1 MGTVTFLF
9 SDIEGSTQR
18 WERNRAAM
26 QEAVRLHDAL
36 QSAAIGQHG
45 GRVFKTIGDAFC
57 SAFARPEDAVLAAL
71 AVQRELASEKFS
83 AVGGIRVRM
92 ALHTG
97 TADERNRDYFGPA
110 VNRVA
115 RLMSIGHG
123 GQVLLSDVTH
133 GLVQSDLPAGTTFS
147 DLGSHRLKD
156 LALAEHV
163 WQLNGA
169 DLPAQFPPL
178 KSLDTQPN
186 NLPIEKTTFVG
197 RQRDIELAKELIG
210 RHHLV
215 TLFGPGGVGK
225 TRLALHVGAKS
236 LERYPDGVW
245 FADFAS
251 ISDPELVAS
260 IIAKVLGMTQT
271 QGQRLDASLPLWL
284 KGKNLL
290 LILDNC
296 EHVLEPV
303 ASIADSILAAAPDVR
318 MLTTSRQAL
327 SIAGEE
333 VLKLSSLDVPHETAH
348 LSPVAI
354 MEFGAAALFV
364 DRARS
369 VDKSFALTDDTAP
382 IVGEICRRLDGIPLA
397 IELAAARVKVLS
409 IPNLARRLNER
420 FKILSGGSRTALP
433 RQKTLSALIDWSYDL
448 LSPPEQTLFD
458 RVGIFAGGFG
468 LEAASAVCAG
478 DGIEESD
485 VLDLLASLADKSLVV
500 ADTSGES
507 ERYRLLEST
516 RAYAL
521 DKLSAGGE
529 REALTRRHAAYFRD
543 MALQADESHGTGST
557 FAWLARVAPET
568 DNFRA
573 ALEWALTRANDV
585 ALGRALAAALRWLWR
600 DGGLGAEGRWWI
612 AAALERAKETDD
624 PKVTASL
631 WIGAALLNSGK
642 QTYDAARCALGLYE
656 TLGDAHGLAQAQF
669 WISYALFQMGRQ
681 EEAEQTARSALAGA
695 RECGDQILIGNVLN
709 VQGALLFA
717 RGDTEAARVTFGRA
731 LDVYTA
737 VRSDSGIGIAQ
748 VNLAELAFLE
758 GDAQQA
764 LRRASAALAIDSR
777 RENAATLGGNHA
789 NIAAYRI
796 ALGDFDGARQ
806 AACDGLIAA
815 RRAQSAIMT
824 TIAVQHL
831 AVIGASGA
839 QTERAARLLGY
850 VDAAYTRLG
859 HSREFT
865 EKWSYEKLRGL
876 LSERLDGAN
885 VMKLA
890 AEGASWSED
899 RAAEEAI
906 KA

>member
-1 MGTVTFLF
+1 MEIASAKPGEAPLPSGTVTFLF

-71 AVQRELASEKFS
+71 AVQRELAAEKFS

-115 RLMSIGHG
+115 RLMSISHG
-123 GQVLLSDVTH
+123 GQVLLSDVTR

-197 RQRDIELAKELIG
+197 RQRDLGLAKELIG

-225 TRLALHVGAKS
+225 TRLALHVGAES

-260 IIAKVLGMTQT
+260 IIAKVLGMPQA
-271 QGQRLDASLPLWL
+271 QGQRLDESLPLWL
-284 KGKNLL
+284 KGKSLL

-303 ASIADSILAAAPDVR
+303 ASIADSILSTAPDVR

-333 VLKLSSLDVPHETAH
+333 VLKLSSLDVPHETGH
-348 LSPVAI
+348 HSPEAI

-382 IVGEICRRLDGIPLA
+382 VVAEICRRLDGIPLA

-409 IPNLARRLNER
+409 IPNLARRLSER
-420 FKILSGGSRTALP
+420 FKILTGGSRTALP
-433 RQKTLSALIDWSYDL
+433 RQQTLSALIDWSYDL
-448 LSPPEQTLFD
+448 LSPRERTLFN

-478 DGIEESD
+478 DGIDEID

-500 ADTSGES
+500 ADTGGDS

-521 DKLSAGGE
+521 DKLLAGRE
-529 REALTRRHAAYFRD
+529 HEALTRRHAAYFHVV
-543 MALQADESHGTGST
+543 ALQADQSYGRGSS
-557 FAWLARVAPET
+557 FAWLARIAPET

-573 ALEWALTRANDV
+573 ALEWALTRGNDV
-585 ALGRALAAALRWLWR
+585 ALGCALAAALRWLWR

-612 AAALERAKETDD
+612 GAALDRVKETDD
-624 PKVTASL
+624 PKVAAWL
-631 WIGAALLNSGK
+631 WTGAALLNSGK
-642 QTYDAARCALGLYE
+642 QMYDAARRARELYE
-656 TLGDAHGLAQAQF
+656 VLGDVRGLAQAQF
-669 WISYALFQMGRQ
+669 WISYALFQMGRLD
-681 EEAEQTARSALAGA
+681 EAEQTARSALAGA
-695 RECGDQILIGNVLN
+695 QACADQILIANALN
-709 VQGALLFA
+709 VQAALSFA
-717 RGDTEAARVTFGRA
+717 RGDTEA
-731 LDVYTA
+731 
-737 VRSDSGIGIAQ
+737 
-748 VNLAELAFLE
+748 
-758 GDAQQA
+758 
-764 LRRASAALAIDSR
+764 
-777 RENAATLGGNHA
+777 
-789 NIAAYRI
+789 
-796 ALGDFDGARQ
+796 
-806 AACDGLIAA
+806 
-815 RRAQSAIMT
+815 
-824 TIAVQHL
+824 
-831 AVIGASGA
+831 
-839 QTERAARLLGY
+839 
-850 VDAAYTRLG
+850 
-859 HSREFT
+859 
-865 EKWSYEKLRGL
+865 
-876 LSERLDGAN
+876 
-885 VMKLA
+885 
-890 AEGASWSED
+890 
-899 RAAEEAI
+899 
-906 KA
+906 